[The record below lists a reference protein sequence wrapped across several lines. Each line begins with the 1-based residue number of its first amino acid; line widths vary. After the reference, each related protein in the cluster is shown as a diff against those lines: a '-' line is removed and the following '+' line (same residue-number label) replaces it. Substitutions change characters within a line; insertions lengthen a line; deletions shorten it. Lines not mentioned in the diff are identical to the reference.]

1 MKNGRILIIE
11 DNLDIQLSAKLL
23 LKKEYTQVTAFEDP
37 ANAYEHLKFSPYDVV
52 LLDMNFSRGETS
64 GSEGFFWLRK
74 IKQLRPQTVVIM
86 ITAFGDVDLAIR
98 AIKNGATDFVL
109 KPWQNE
115 KLLATVAVAYELSQ
129 SRERVELLE
138 ARQKLQ
144 QEGPEWDNITLI
156 GTSDAIKRVNQL
168 IDKVAATDANVLILG
183 ENGTG
188 KEVVAKLIHRRSKR
202 AGETFVKVDLGAI
215 PESLFESELFGHKK
229 GAFTD
234 AREDRTGRF
243 EAAQGGTLFLDEI
256 ANLSLGMQSKLL
268 TTLQSR
274 QVIRVGSNMPVNIDV
289 RLVCAT
295 NGHLYQMAQ
304 ENRFRKDLLYRI
316 NTVEITLPPLKQRGS
331 DVLLL
336 AQHYLDLYAKK
347 YQKSALKF
355 SKSAEKALFD
365 YPWPG
370 NVRELQH
377 AIERAVILADAA
389 IIMPHDLIPQN
400 NELALDTASEK
411 SHTFN
416 LEELEKQMIVKALNR
431 YEGNISRASK
441 ELGLTRAAL
450 YRRMEKYGI

>member
-11 DNLDIQLSAKLL
+11 DNIDIQLSAKLL
-23 LKKEYTQVTAFEDP
+23 LKKDFAQVTAFDDP
-37 ANAYEHLKFSPYDVV
+37 ANAYEHLKFSPYDVI

-64 GSEGFFWLRK
+64 GSEGFYWLKK
-74 IKQLRPQTVVIM
+74 IKQLRPQTIIIM
-86 ITAFGDVDLAIR
+86 ITAFGDVELAIK
-98 AIKNGATDFVL
+98 AIKTGATDFVL

-115 KLLATVAVAYELSQ
+115 KLLATVSVAYELSQ

-138 ARQKLQ
+138 ARQKLIH
-144 QEGPEWDNITLI
+144 EGPEWENINLI
-156 GTSDAIKRVNQL
+156 GTSEAIKKVNLL

-202 AGETFVKVDLGAI
+202 MDEAFVKVDLGSI

-256 ANLSLGMQSKLL
+256 GNLSLGMQSKLL
-268 TTLQSR
+268 TTLQSK
-274 QVIRVGSNMPVNIDV
+274 QIIRVGSNIAVDINI
-289 RLVCAT
+289 RLISAT
-295 NGHLYQMAQ
+295 NSALYQLAQ

-316 NTVEITLPPLKQRGS
+316 NTVEINLPPLKHRGA
-331 DVLLL
+331 DILLL
-336 AQHYLDLYAKK
+336 AQHYLDVFAKK
-347 YQKSALKF
+347 YQKSDLKF
-355 SKSAEKALFD
+355 SKTAEKALFD
-365 YPWPG
+365 YSWPG

-377 AIERAVILADAA
+377 AIERAVILADSTVL
-389 IIMPHDLIPQN
+389 MPNDLIPQSN
-400 NELALDTASEK
+400 ALTFEADAEK

-416 LEELEKQMIVKALNR
+416 LEELEKQMIVKALTR
-431 YEGNISRASK
+431 YDGNISRASK

>member
-23 LKKEYTQVTAFEDP
+23 LKKEYSNVTAFDEP
-37 ANAYEHLKFSPYDVV
+37 SKAYEHLKFSPYDVV

-144 QEGPEWDNITLI
+144 HEGPEWDNINLI

-168 IDKVAATDANVLILG
+168 IDKVAETDANVLILG

-202 AGETFVKVDLGAI
+202 AGEAFVKVDLGAI

-268 TTLQSR
+268 TTLQGR

-295 NGHLYQMAQ
+295 NGHLYQLAQ

-316 NTVEITLPPLKQRGS
+316 NTVEINLPPLKQRGS
-331 DVLLL
+331 DVMLL
-336 AQHYLDLYAKK
+336 AQHYLDIYTRK
-347 YQKSALKF
+347 YQKATLKF

-377 AIERAVILADAA
+377 AIERAVILADSS

-400 NELALDTASEK
+400 NDVVFDGNTEK

>member
-23 LKKEYTQVTAFEDP
+23 LKKEYSNVTAFDEP
-37 ANAYEHLKFSPYDVV
+37 SKAYEHLKFSPYDVV

-64 GSEGFFWLRK
+64 GNEGFFWLRK

-144 QEGPEWDNITLI
+144 HEGPDWDNINLI

-168 IDKVAATDANVLILG
+168 IDKVAETDANVLILG

-202 AGETFVKVDLGAI
+202 AGEAFVKVDLGAI

-268 TTLQSR
+268 TTLQGR
-274 QVIRVGSNMPVNIDV
+274 QVIRVGSNMPINIDV

-295 NGHLYQMAQ
+295 NGHLYQLAQ

-316 NTVEITLPPLKQRGS
+316 NTVEINLPPLKQRGS
-331 DVLLL
+331 DVMLL
-336 AQHYLDLYAKK
+336 AQHYLDIYARK
-347 YQKSALKF
+347 YQKAALKF

-377 AIERAVILADAA
+377 AIERAVILADSS

-400 NELALDTASEK
+400 NEIVFDTNSEK